1 MMNKD
6 ELVNFIHQMKKD
18 GYGVIDN
25 FLPSDVFKELN
36 EFLIPQ
42 LTISEKNKEKINH
55 GLAGQIFF

>member
-18 GYGVIDN
+18 GYGVIYN

-42 LTISEKNKEKINH
+42 LTISEKNKEKIK
-55 GLAGQIFF
+55 ISKT